1 VSRKEPHARL
11 TSQQVFK
18 NWTKEGKK
26 YYTPTGYLY
35 HLLLALRK
43 EGWWYRIDN
52 ITEFCDRWKIKRRTF
67 YDAKAALIADGVLE
81 ENILGAVELRIIDAA
96 ENSRTTVQDAAH
108 PVQDAAH
115 PVQDAAHP
123 VQDAAHPVQDAAHP
137 VQDAAH
143 PVQDAAHPVQDAA
156 HPVQDAAQTIP
167 ETEATQEFREPLNSF
182 SDLSSDLSSAKD
194 QISPPTPSNTIDG
207 REGEKDPVSGKDS
220 DRIEI
225 LATVPNLEQQVATE
239 RSTGEDQFSSARR
252 DFSSSQFSSV
262 ERFDRQFTHRY
273 LWEGEDRQPLPEF
286 AEFVGNQ
293 LPKND
298 MHPRIK
304 GRSYVLNCQRSE
316 DGILKLEGLWNDYQA
331 VQRGEMDIHTTP
343 PLDRRSTE
351 RKTLITEALKNL

>member
-1 VSRKEPHARL
+1 MSRKEPHARL

-96 ENSRTTVQDAAH
+96 ENSRTT
-108 PVQDAAH
+108 
-115 PVQDAAHP
+115 
-123 VQDAAHPVQDAAHP
+123 VQDAAHP

>member
-1 VSRKEPHARL
+1 MSRKEPHARL

-96 ENSRTTVQDAAH
+96 ENSRTT
-108 PVQDAAH
+108 
-115 PVQDAAHP
+115 
-123 VQDAAHPVQDAAHP
+123 
-137 VQDAAH
+137 
-143 PVQDAAHPVQDAA
+143 VQDAA